1 MKSLIYNL
9 FFNSIYFFLNLLNPL
24 IKIRFLQVETRAIGH
39 MSQPMEIHLQEKKFK
54 IVNNF
59 FFDIYFPQNKIAN
72 LYLWGKWKTIL
83 NIKIPGNISRFFF
96 EPIFFIALKNNNKNM
111 LVPFRHNNNTL
122 FGKSFASSWQAQDIN
137 KVLDKS
143 IPLINFSNEE
153 EKKAFNFLNKNNI
166 SKDDKIILLV
176 NRDPMYRHVQNVN
189 KISNEY
195 TYRDQDISLFDE
207 AVEYLCSLNYKV
219 IRMGKNM
226 DKRLNIKNP
235 NFLDYA
241 FSNERSDFLDI
252 YLFKICDFVIS
263 TGTGLD
269 NVASLFRK
277 KILHVNYADLLLM
290 RYLNSNVSLICP
302 KKFIDAETN
311 KELTIF
317 EIYEKL
323 PKNPNFTDCK
333 DFLKKENIKYKSLNR
348 NEIKY
353 SCIEMIEFL
362 TKGLNSETISL
373 NKKVKEMFLN
383 KYGISFNSNFCKTYS
398 NFLKENN

>member
-1 MKSLIYNL
+1 M
-9 FFNSIYFFLNLLNPL
+9 NPL

-39 MSQPMEIHLQEKKFK
+39 MSQPIEIHLQEKKSK

-72 LYLWGKWKTIL
+72 LYLWEKWKTIL

-111 LVPFRHNNNTL
+111 LVPFRHNTNTY
-122 FGKSFASSWQAQDIN
+122 FGKSFESCWQAQDIN

-143 IPLINFSNEE
+143 IPLITFSNEE
-153 EKKAFNFLNKNNI
+153 KKKAFNFLNKNNI
-166 SKDDKIILLV
+166 SEDDKIILLV
-176 NRDPMYRHVQNVN
+176 NRDPKYRHEQNVN

-235 NFLDYA
+235 NFFDYA

-277 KILHVNYADLLLM
+277 KILHINYADLLLM

-323 PKNPNFTDCK
+323 PKNSNFTDCN

-398 NFLKENN
+398 NCLKENN